1 MHLQKIA
8 LYVFQLLLNYSN
20 IENQYVLGDSDGYH
34 AWNIVRMDDGEWYWF
49 DPTFDED
56 DPITYDYFCND
67 AEFLLNHTPDKTG
80 VLNEQATHV
89 LPKMSTIAFDAD
101 NILELGEEFAVGNS
115 VYKRSSANGVKYVRG
130 TKIKESKIVYNG
142 VVYVNEG

>member
-1 MHLQKIA
+1 
-8 LYVFQLLLNYSN
+8 
-20 IENQYVLGDSDGYH
+20 
-34 AWNIVRMDDGEWYWF
+34 
-49 DPTFDED
+49 
-56 DPITYDYFCND
+56 
-67 AEFLLNHTPDKTG
+67 
-80 VLNEQATHV
+80 
-89 LPKMSTIAFDAD
+89 MSTIAFDAD